1 MRIIVCS
8 DVRGRQFTIRL
19 SGSSISSVSL
29 RRSDQVGVLKVI
41 FDVIRNYYIV
51 VGVWVEFGIEL
62 LVVRYSEYLQ
72 CCYDQDRLGV
82 FH

>member
-72 CCYDQDRLGV
+72 
-82 FH
+82 